1 MKKKIIIWLIVLAI
15 LGAVIAF
22 TVVKLA
28 NEVATESHESYVTTA
43 YISYE
48 MDLTREIEVDDYMTY
63 SNGLIRIF
71 DKDGVEYLTNS
82 KNVILIKEH
91 EKNDE

>member
-1 MKKKIIIWLIVLAI
+1 MKKKIIIWLIVFAI
-15 LGAVIAF
+15 LGAVVTFIS
-22 TVVKLA
+22 VKLA
-28 NEVATESHESYVTTA
+28 NEDATESHESYVTTA

-48 MDLTREIEVDDYMTY
+48 MDLTREIEVDHYMTY
-63 SNGLIRIF
+63 SNDLIRIF

>member
-15 LGAVIAF
+15 LAAVVIF
-22 TVVKLA
+22 TVINLA
-28 NEVATESHESYVTTA
+28 KKDATESESYITTA

-48 MDLTREIEVDDYMTY
+48 MDLTREIEVDHYMTY
-63 SNGLIRIF
+63 SSNDLIRIF

>member
-15 LGAVIAF
+15 LAAVVIF
-22 TVVKLA
+22 TVVKPA
-28 NEVATESHESYVTTA
+28 NDDATESYVTTA

-48 MDLTREIEVDDYMTY
+48 MDLTREIEVDHYNTY
-63 SNGLIRIF
+63 NYGLIRIF
-71 DKDGVEYLTNS
+71 DKDGVEYVTNT

>member
-15 LGAVIAF
+15 LAAVVIF
-22 TVVKLA
+22 TVVNLS
-28 NEVATESHESYVTTA
+28 NEDATESYESYVTTA

-48 MDLTREIEVDDYMTY
+48 MDLTREIEVDHYMTY
-63 SNGLIRIF
+63 SNDLIRIF